1 MLPIELNP
9 AIDVPFQCQRG
20 FHSQVKALFVEHRE
34 HPGESEVDQV
44 AMCVCLLQLRPQGA
58 TEQLVPREHLT
69 MYLETHLH
77 LVLLQQIGHVLLLLL
92 VAMQG
97 LYFL

>member
-1 MLPIELNP
+1 
-9 AIDVPFQCQRG
+9 
-20 FHSQVKALFVEHRE
+20 
-34 HPGESEVDQV
+34 
-44 AMCVCLLQLRPQGA
+44 MCVCLLQLRPQGA

-77 LVLLQQIGHVLLLLL
+77 LVLLQKIGHVLFLLL